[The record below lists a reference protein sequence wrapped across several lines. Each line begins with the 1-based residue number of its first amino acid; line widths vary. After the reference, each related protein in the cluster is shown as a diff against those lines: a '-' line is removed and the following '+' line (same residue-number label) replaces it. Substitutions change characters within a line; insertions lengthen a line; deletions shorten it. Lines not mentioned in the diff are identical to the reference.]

1 MLKHRFFPYI
11 IAACVLVILAVSF
24 VAARA
29 YIGKNQVKVAA
40 ETLAMEKRILESET
54 PHEHTHN
61 HTNAYGRYDPTLI
74 EKRILESETPHVITL
89 SHVSGE
95 YDQNRWYTQVAQ
107 GNQENQDEFLLE
119 LSEWVE
125 TGELTPLVEDYLKML
140 EIWRQQSDNAIVTDV
155 IQRIV
160 TPDGT
165 LHQVVVPKRQQY
177 EEGDAILKSEIVDEE
192 YLRTYYRSKEAN
204 PPVPVTEYDLKVGP
218 VIMPSGETYPMPD
231 EYYEIEDLYEREE
244 YANKFGASL
253 ELGISMDEIEQKIA
267 SGELDMSL
275 SESQKRMVD
284 EREAMNERALLTHQL
299 SVLPKR
305 PPLSDKPPV
314 KVSFLPDEG
323 QGAKRG
329 WVRKAQR
336 KSYNDRLGDVTQPQ
350 ISEYETRIDDP
361 RHPNHRSASPE
372 LPSEQPGGQRIT
384 PSKQAMEDFLT
395 SSPENLETLI
405 EAQISP
411 EERMKA
417 TLSEKLSPEHK
428 GKSLPFLTQDDPE
441 EELRRPREAGSEG
454 AKQREQHGDHADAP
468 PSSR

>member
-11 IAACVLVILAVSF
+11 IGACVLVILAVSF
-24 VAARA
+24 VGARA
-29 YIGKNQVKVAA
+29 YIRKNQVA
-40 ETLAMEKRILESET
+40 EALAIAKRIHESET

-61 HTNAYGRYDPTLI
+61 HTNHNHTDAHGEYDPTLI
-74 EKRILESETPHVITL
+74 EKTILEGETPHVITL
-89 SHVSGE
+89 SHAPGE
-95 YDQNRWYTQVAQ
+95 YDQNRWYTQVTP
-107 GNQENQDEFLLE
+107 ENHLEFQLE
-119 LSEWVE
+119 FEEWVE
-125 TGELTPLVEDYLKML
+125 TGKLTPLVEDYLKML
-140 EIWRQQSDNAIVTDV
+140 EIWRKQSQNAIVTDV

-165 LHQVVVPKRQQY
+165 LHQVVVPKRHEY

-192 YLRTYYRSKEAN
+192 DLRTYYRSKETN
-204 PPVPVTEYDLKVGP
+204 PPVPVTEYNLKVGP

-231 EYYEIEDLYEREE
+231 EYYEIEDPYERQE
-244 YANKFGASL
+244 YANKFGTSL

-299 SVLPKR
+299 RVLPKR

-323 QGAKRG
+323 EGAKRG

-336 KSYNDRLGDVTQPQ
+336 KQDKLGDVAQPQ
-350 ISEYETRIDDP
+350 ISEYESRIDDT
-361 RHPNHRSASPE
+361 RRPNHRSVSPE
-372 LPSEQPGGQRIT
+372 LPSEHPEQQRIT

-395 SSPENLETLI
+395 SSPESLETLI
-405 EAQISP
+405 EAQFSP

-417 TLSEKLSPEHK
+417 SFGEKLSPERK

-441 EELRRPREAGSEG
+441 EELRRLREADSEG
-454 AKQREQHGDHADAP
+454 AKQREQRGYRADAP
-468 PSSR
+468 PPSR

>member
-11 IAACVLVILAVSF
+11 IGACVLVILAVSF
-24 VAARA
+24 VGARA
-29 YIGKNQVKVAA
+29 YIRQMEVKAAA

-61 HTNAYGRYDPTLI
+61 HTNHNYTNAHSEYDQTLI
-74 EKRILESETPHVITL
+74 EKTILESEIPHEHNHIIYV
-89 SHVSGE
+89 
-95 YDQNRWYTQVAQ
+95 YAPKDQNRWYTQVAQ

-125 TGELTPLVEDYLKML
+125 TGKLTPLVEDYLKML
-140 EIWRQQSDNAIVTDV
+140 EIWRQKIDNAIVTDV
-155 IQRIV
+155 IQQIV

-165 LHQVVVPKRQQY
+165 LHQVVVPKRHQY

-231 EYYEIEDLYEREE
+231 EYYEIEDPYERQE
-244 YANKFGASL
+244 YANKFGTSL

-299 SVLPKR
+299 RVLPKR

-329 WVRKAQR
+329 LVRKAQR
-336 KSYNDRLGDVTQPQ
+336 KQDSLGDVPQPQ
-350 ISEYETRIDDP
+350 ISEYESRIDDALP
-361 RHPNHRSASPE
+361 PNHRSASPE
-372 LPSEQPGGQRIT
+372 RPSELHEQQRST
-384 PSKQAMEDFLT
+384 PSRQAIEDLLT
-395 SSPENLETLI
+395 SSPKGLEAL
-405 EAQISP
+405 
-411 EERMKA
+411 EERMNA
-417 TLSEKLSPEHK
+417 LFGEKLSPERK
-428 GKSLPFLTQDDPE
+428 GQLPPILTQDDPD
-441 EELRRPREAGSEG
+441 EELRRLREADSESDTQPT
-454 AKQREQHGDHADAP
+454 AR
-468 PSSR
+468 

>member
-1 MLKHRFFPYI
+1 MRK
-11 IAACVLVILAVSF
+11 
-24 VAARA
+24 
-29 YIGKNQVKVAA
+29 
-40 ETLAMEKRILESET
+40 TILESEA
-54 PHEHTHN
+54 PN
-61 HTNAYGRYDPTLI
+61 
-74 EKRILESETPHVITL
+74 VITL
-89 SHVSGE
+89 FQAPGE

-125 TGELTPLVEDYLKML
+125 TGKLTPRVEDYFKML
-140 EIWRQQSDNAIVTDV
+140 EIWRQQSENAIVTDV

-204 PPVPVTEYDLKVGP
+204 SPVTEYALKVGP

-231 EYYEIEDLYEREE
+231 EYFEIEDPYERQE
-244 YANKFGASL
+244 YANKFGASI

-284 EREAMNERALLTHQL
+284 EIEAMNERAVLTHRL
-299 SVLPKR
+299 RVLPKR
-305 PPLSDKPPV
+305 PPLSDKAPV

-329 WVRKAQR
+329 WVRKAQP
-336 KSYNDRLGDVTQPQ
+336 KQDRLGDVAQPQ
-350 ISEYETRIDDP
+350 LSEYESRIDDT
-361 RHPNHRSASPE
+361 RRPNYRSASPG
-372 LPSEQPGGQRIT
+372 LPSEHPEQQRIT

-395 SSPENLETLI
+395 SSPESLEALI

-417 TLSEKLSPEHK
+417 TFSQKLSPAHK
-428 GKSLPFLTQDDPE
+428 GKSLPFLTQDDPKKSSAVFAKPVPKAQNNE
-441 EELRRPREAGSEG
+441 NNTTTTTIPLRRQDRITTFLRVSMS
-454 AKQREQHGDHADAP
+454 AP
-468 PSSR
+468 LPDSVPYNPLSVRRN